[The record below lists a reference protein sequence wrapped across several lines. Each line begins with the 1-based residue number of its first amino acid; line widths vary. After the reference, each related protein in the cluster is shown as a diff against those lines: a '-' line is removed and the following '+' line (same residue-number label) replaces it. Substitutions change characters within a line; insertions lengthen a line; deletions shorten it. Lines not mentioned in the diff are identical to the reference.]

1 MSELTYARVERALTY
16 LAETDE
22 LFAKAKADVERSK
35 HKAKAVFAAMFARN
49 MGTVK
54 ERECEAEMHPQYQE
68 ALEDHF
74 KAVEEYEFL
83 RNKRNLEELVIEV
96 WRSVNSARNKGQIV

>member
-1 MSELTYARVERALTY
+1 MSELTYARVEKALNY
-16 LAETDE
+16 LAETD
-22 LFAKAKADVERSK
+22 LRIASAKADVERTK
-35 HKAKAVFAAMFARN
+35 HKSKAVFAAIFSRN

-68 ALEDHF
+68 SLEANF
-74 KAVEEYEFL
+74 KAIEEYEFL
-83 RNKRNLEELVIEV
+83 RNKRKLEELVIEV